1 MSIVVNAGVDSVTA
15 ARFLHQCAGLYL
27 LRQLERGGWR
37 ADTEG
42 ANRGREQLKSLV
54 STAALANMLV

>member
-42 ANRGREQLKSLV
+42 AN
-54 STAALANMLV
+54 